1 MFDDYQI
8 PVIILLALLMLAFSY
23 LHRRFRSLRTLMWI
37 LGMGCIEFQ
46 AFLVTFAPRLLQ
58 AVSVDQRTAASFWI
72 GASAESAILLGVVL
86 FLASLSPLS
95 FQLGK
100 RRVLFAVPYLIPQLI
115 YVALYY
121 GVSQHPVAPL
131 VWVYYGLACWAAG
144 AATIWSLQKGVIPV
158 WLATA
163 VVAFAI
169 FLSVPFF
176 MHGNVYWPLRVL
188 LSANLLM
195 TALLVIYTYRRLSP
209 GVFLTVGGFLAWAV
223 PPLLLV
229 RPNLLAAHLAP
240 WLGGV
245 VAMGKIVA
253 AVGLILLALE
263 DEVAKNEA
271 AGQRERR
278 VRLELEAYARQ
289 AFTARNLDE
298 FDRDSSDL
306 CAMIVDHSR
315 FTRVAMVVRMASGS
329 FKLVGYAGMDGATA
343 AALDALAQR
352 MPVDCLETAGEPMV
366 PDSASLLIDVSPW
379 LVPGDELER
388 LQLVKVGVV
397 PMRGPDNSAEGALL
411 LAAPRVPLDSLR
423 ADDLLPLEILAGRL
437 QAARAQA
444 IMLGKLIDSERFAGV
459 GQLASNVAQQLNNPL
474 TVILGYS
481 ALLEESIPTG
491 NDRRAIESIS
501 TEARRMKTMLER
513 LSRFSRL
520 STERF
525 NSFSVGDLI
534 TDVEQLHRTDF
545 LRHSIEFR
553 TAIESN
559 LPEIFGNA
567 HQVRQALLHAVQFA
581 IETVQRVEANREKS
595 IRIEAGAVEGM
606 VRITL
611 SHSGAGFSYPERV
624 FDSFS
629 TSFSGSES
637 TGIGLSLCAAIV
649 REHRGNIFA
658 VNYEPTGAGIIME
671 LPLS

>member
-23 LHRRFRSLRTLMWI
+23 LHRRFRSLRTLMWS

-46 AFLVTFAPRLLQ
+46 AFLAAFAPRLLEGVPV
-58 AVSVDQRTAASFWI
+58 ARRTAAAFWI
-72 GASAESAILLGVVL
+72 SASAESAILLGAVL
-86 FLASLSPLS
+86 FLASLSPLT

-131 VWVYYGLACWAAG
+131 AWLYYGLAVWAAS
-144 AATIWSLQKGVIPV
+144 AAMIWSLQKGVIPI

-163 VVAFAI
+163 VVAFGI

-176 MHGNVYWPLRVL
+176 MHGNVYWPLLVL
-188 LSANLLM
+188 LSANLMM

-209 GVFLTVGGFLAWAV
+209 GVFLAVGGFLAWSL
-223 PPLLLV
+223 PPLLLI
-229 RPNLLAAHLAP
+229 RPNSLGPHFIP
-240 WLGGV
+240 WLEGVMAMGKVV
-245 VAMGKIVA
+245 VAM
-253 AVGLILLALE
+253 GLILLALE

-306 CAMIVDHSR
+306 CAMIVEHSR
-315 FTRVAMVVRMASGS
+315 FSRVAMVVRMASGS
-329 FKLVGYAGMDGATA
+329 FKLVGFAGMDGATA

-352 MPVDCLETAGEPMV
+352 MPVDCLDIANEPLV
-366 PDSASLLIDVSPW
+366 ADSSSLSIELTPW
-379 LVPGDELER
+379 LVPGDDLER
-388 LQLVKVGVV
+388 LHLTKVGVV
-397 PMRGPDNSAEGALL
+397 PMRGPDNSAEGALM
-411 LAAPRVPLDSLR
+411 LAAPRVPVDTLR

-444 IMLGKLIDSERFAGV
+444 MMLGKLIDSERFAGV
-459 GQLASNVAQQLNNPL
+459 GQLANNVAQQLNNPL

-481 ALLEESIPTG
+481 ALLEESIPSG
-491 NDRRAIESIS
+491 NDRRGVEAIS

-525 NSFSVGDLI
+525 NAFAIGDLI

-553 TAIESN
+553 TVIESN

-567 HQVRQALLHAVQFA
+567 HQIRQALLHVIQFA

-611 SHSGAGFSYPERV
+611 SHSGAGFPYPDRV

-629 TSFSGSES
+629 TGFLGSEA

-649 REHRGNIFA
+649 REHRGNITA
-658 VNYEPTGAGIIME
+658 VNYEPTGAGVIME
-671 LPLS
+671 LPIS